1 MPHKVNPIDFENGEG
16 NLFIAQNYFQF
27 LSRKLPIS
35 RLQRDLTDST
45 ITRNIGVPIGHM
57 LIGIK
62 SILKGLNKLLVNT
75 SKISEDLSENSVVIA
90 EAIQSQLRYLGIKD
104 SYEKIKDVTRN
115 NNNSIDLCEV
125 EILIRKENL
134 SKQYKDKIMNLSPF
148 NYLGK
153 VTEL

>member
-1 MPHKVNPIDFENGEG
+1 M
-16 NLFIAQNYFQF
+16 
-27 LSRKLPIS
+27 
-35 RLQRDLTDST
+35 
-45 ITRNIGVPIGHM
+45 
-57 LIGIK
+57 
-62 SILKGLNKLLVNT
+62 LVNT
-75 SKISEDLSENSVVIA
+75 SKINEDLSDNSVIIA
-90 EAIQSQLRYLGIKD
+90 EAIQSQLRYIGIKD

-134 SKQYKDKIMNLSPF
+134 SKEYKDKIMNLSPF